1 MMQKFTGR
9 QPKEAAYRGSNEKK
23 ETRKA
28 TVQKK
33 KKLYTRRGVLCP
45 PCNKDASSFAS
56 AKTQI
61 LASLILLL
69 YSNRTGVTV
78 MCFYYG

>member
-33 KKLYTRRGVLCP
+33 KNYTQDEVSCA

>member
-9 QPKEAAYRGSNEKK
+9 QPKEAAYRSSNEKK

-33 KKLYTRRGVLCP
+33 NYTQDEVSCAPPATKMQVLLP
-45 PCNKDASSFAS
+45 LPKPKSS
-56 AKTQI
+56 
-61 LASLILLL
+61 LL
-69 YSNRTGVTV
+69 
-78 MCFYYG
+78 

>member
-23 ETRKA
+23 ENRKA

-33 KKLYTRRGVLCP
+33 KTIHKTRCLVP
-45 PCNKDASSFAS
+45 PCCPATKMQVLLPLPKPKSS
-56 AKTQI
+56 
-61 LASLILLL
+61 LL
-69 YSNRTGVTV
+69 
-78 MCFYYG
+78 

>member
-33 KKLYTRRGVLCP
+33 KKTIHKTRCLVPPATKMQVLLP
-45 PCNKDASSFAS
+45 LPKPKSS
-56 AKTQI
+56 
-61 LASLILLL
+61 LL
-69 YSNRTGVTV
+69 
-78 MCFYYG
+78 

>member
-33 KKLYTRRGVLCP
+33 KKNYTQDEVSCAPPATKMQVLLP
-45 PCNKDASSFAS
+45 LPKPKSS
-56 AKTQI
+56 
-61 LASLILLL
+61 LL
-69 YSNRTGVTV
+69 
-78 MCFYYG
+78 